1 MAGCTSGQF
10 VYNTLA
16 GAISLAAGTS
26 YYLVS
31 QEVANGDQWYDIA
44 GVSTTADAAVN
55 TSVYSNGA
63 SWITISSP
71 NTSYVPPNMQYSK

>member
-1 MAGCTSGQF
+1 MAGCTLGQF
-10 VYNTLA
+10 VYTALA
-16 GAISLAAGTS
+16 ATINLAAGAS

-55 TSVYSNGA
+55 NSVYSNGA

-71 NTSYVPPNMQYSK
+71 NTSYVPPNLQYTK